1 MGLDFDIVNITGEL
15 INRYPIKWLYY
26 YDSSFINS
34 FTRSNTNTNTN
45 IKNIISYCDE
55 HIYILKSKTDEFDKI
70 DKIKYLE
77 FNEKKEYL
85 MSLIV
90 STNDN
95 EELNE
100 LIDLIYS
107 IVYEKV
113 EDSNYSTLKNF
124 ESFKLFLEKYIEY
137 KYEISY

>member
-1 MGLDFDIVNITGEL
+1 MGLDFDIINITGEL
-15 INRYPIKWLYY
+15 INRYPIKWLHY
-26 YDSSFINS
+26 YDSSFINT
-34 FTRSNTNTNTN
+34 FNRTNTN
-45 IKNIISYCDE
+45 IKNIILYCDE
-55 HIYILKSKTDEFDKI
+55 QIHILKNKTYEFDKI

-95 EELNE
+95 EELNK

-113 EDSNYSTLKNF
+113 EDSNYSTLKSF